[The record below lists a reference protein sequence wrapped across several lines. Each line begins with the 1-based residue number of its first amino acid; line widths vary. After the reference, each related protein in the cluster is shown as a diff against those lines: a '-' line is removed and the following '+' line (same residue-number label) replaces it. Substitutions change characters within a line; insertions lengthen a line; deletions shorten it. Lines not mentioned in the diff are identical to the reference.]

1 MDPLFRQRIVG
12 TLVLVALGVVF
23 WPLIFVTPETR
34 EPIVLQPMSQRPAI
48 DQTPIPEPESYE
60 PAVAP
65 NLPEPPKNPPSV
77 QEAAD
82 TQTQTDAEGGA
93 LAALPASDSVAAPQP
108 RVAPPSEDPLIDEQG
123 LAIFYVLQVATV
135 GSAARA
141 NELVEGLQARGY
153 KAFSTRYVRVDDEL
167 FRIQIGPNAERAP
180 LTRIKPEIDVV
191 LKVDSQILRYE
202 Q

>member
-1 MDPLFRQRIVG
+1 MDPLFGQRVVG

-60 PAVAP
+60 SAVAP

>member
-1 MDPLFRQRIVG
+1 MDPLFGQRVVG

-93 LAALPASDSVAAPQP
+93 LAALPASDLVAAPQP

>member
-1 MDPLFRQRIVG
+1 MDPLFRQRLVG
-12 TLVLVALGVVF
+12 TAVLVALAVVF
-23 WPLIFVTPETR
+23 RSLIFVTPETR
-34 EPIVLQPMSQRPAI
+34 EPIVLQRMSQWPAI

-60 PAVAP
+60 SSVAP
-65 NLPEPPKNPPSV
+65 QLPERPENPPPV

-82 TQTQTDAEGGA
+82 IQTQTDADGGA
-93 LAALPASDSVAAPQP
+93 LAALPDSDSVAALQP

-135 GSAARA
+135 GSASRA

-153 KAFSTRYVRVDDEL
+153 KAFSTQYVRVDDEL
-167 FRIQIGPNAERAP
+167 FRVQIGPNAERAP
-180 LTRIKPEIDVV
+180 LMRIKPEVDAV

>member
-1 MDPLFRQRIVG
+1 MDPLFRQRLVG
-12 TLVLVALGVVF
+12 TLVLVALGIVF

-60 PAVAP
+60 SAVAP

-135 GSAARA
+135 GSASRA
-141 NELVEGLQARGY
+141 DELVEGLQARGY
-153 KAFSTRYVRVDDEL
+153 KAFSTQYVRVDDEL
-167 FRIQIGPNAERAP
+167 FRVQIGPNAERAP

>member
-1 MDPLFRQRIVG
+1 MDPLFRQRLVG
-12 TLVLVALGVVF
+12 TLVLVALGIVF
-23 WPLIFVTPETR
+23 WPLIFVTPEPR
-34 EPIVLQPMSQRPAI
+34 APIVLQPMSQRPAI

-60 PAVAP
+60 SAVAP
-65 NLPEPPKNPPSV
+65 KLPEPPKNPPLV

-82 TQTQTDAEGGA
+82 IQTQTDAEGSA
-93 LAALPASDSVAAPQP
+93 LAALPDSDSVAAPQP
-108 RVAPPSEDPLIDEQG
+108 RVAPPAEDPLVDEQG

-135 GSAARA
+135 GSASRA
-141 NELVEGLQARGY
+141 NELVEGLQAQGY
-153 KAFSTRYVRVDDEL
+153 KTFSTRYVRVDDEL

-180 LTRIKPEIDVV
+180 LMRIKPEVDKV

>member
-1 MDPLFRQRIVG
+1 MDPLFRQRAVG

-60 PAVAP
+60 SAVAP

-93 LAALPASDSVAAPQP
+93 LAALPASDLVAAPQP

>member
-1 MDPLFRQRIVG
+1 MDPLLRQRLVG
-12 TLVLVALGVVF
+12 TLVLVALGIVF
-23 WPLIFVTPETR
+23 WPLIFVTPEPR

-60 PAVAP
+60 SSVAP
-65 NLPEPPKNPPSV
+65 QLPERPENPPPV

-82 TQTQTDAEGGA
+82 IQTQTDADGGA
-93 LAALPASDSVAAPQP
+93 LAALPDSDSVAAPQP

-135 GSAARA
+135 GSASRA

-153 KAFSTRYVRVDDEL
+153 KAFSTQYVRVDDEL
-167 FRIQIGPNAERAP
+167 FRVQIGPNAERAP
-180 LTRIKPEIDVV
+180 LTRIKPEIDAV

>member
-34 EPIVLQPMSQRPAI
+34 EPIVLQPMSQRPAV

-60 PAVAP
+60 SVVAP

-93 LAALPASDSVAAPQP
+93 LAALPASDLVAAPQP

>member
-1 MDPLFRQRIVG
+1 VDPLFRQRLVG
-12 TLVLVALGVVF
+12 TLVLVALGIVF

-48 DQTPIPEPESYE
+48 DQTPIPVPESYE
-60 PAVAP
+60 SSVSPQ
-65 NLPEPPKNPPSV
+65 LPERPKNPSPL

-82 TQTQTDAEGGA
+82 IQTQTDAEGSA
-93 LAALPASDSVAAPQP
+93 LAALPDSGSVAAPQP

-135 GSAARA
+135 GSASRA

-180 LTRIKPEIDVV
+180 LMRIKPEVDAV

>member
-1 MDPLFRQRIVG
+1 MDPLFRQRVVG

-60 PAVAP
+60 SAVAP

-93 LAALPASDSVAAPQP
+93 LAALPVSDSVAAPQP

-123 LAIFYVLQVATV
+123 LAIFFVLQVATV

>member
-1 MDPLFRQRIVG
+1 MDPLYRQRLVG

-23 WPLIFVTPETR
+23 WPLIFVTPDTR
-34 EPIVLQPMSQRPAI
+34 APITLQPMSQRPAV
-48 DQTPIPEPESYE
+48 DQTPITEPESFE
-60 PAVAP
+60 PSVAP
-65 NLPEPPKNPPSV
+65 KLPKPPKNPPPV

-82 TQTQTDAEGGA
+82 IQTQTDAERGA
-93 LAALPASDSVAAPQP
+93 LAALPDSDSVAAPQP
-108 RVAPPSEDPLIDEQG
+108 RVVPPSEDSLVDEQG

-135 GSAARA
+135 GSVSRA

-153 KAFSTRYVRVDDEL
+153 KAFSTRYDRVDDEL
-167 FRIQIGPNAERAP
+167 FRVQIGPNAERAP
-180 LTRIKPEIDVV
+180 LMRIKPEIDAV

>member
-1 MDPLFRQRIVG
+1 MDPLFRQRAVG

-60 PAVAP
+60 SAVAL

-108 RVAPPSEDPLIDEQG
+108 RMAPPSEDPLIDEQG

>member
-1 MDPLFRQRIVG
+1 MDPLFRQRVVG

-60 PAVAP
+60 SAVAP

-108 RVAPPSEDPLIDEQG
+108 RGAPPSEDPLIDEQG

>member
-1 MDPLFRQRIVG
+1 MDPLFRQRLVG
-12 TLVLVALGVVF
+12 TLVLVALGIVF
-23 WPLIFVTPETR
+23 WPLIFVTPEPR

-60 PAVAP
+60 SAVAP
-65 NLPEPPKNPPSV
+65 KLPEPPKNPPPV

-82 TQTQTDAEGGA
+82 IQTQTDAEGST
-93 LAALPASDSVAAPQP
+93 LAALPDSDSVAAPQP
-108 RVAPPSEDPLIDEQG
+108 RVAPPAEDPLVDEQG

-135 GSAARA
+135 GTAARA

-153 KAFSTRYVRVDDEL
+153 KAFSTRYDRVDDEL
-167 FRIQIGPNAERAP
+167 FRVQIGPNAERAP
-180 LTRIKPEIDVV
+180 LMRIKPKIDVV

>member
-1 MDPLFRQRIVG
+1 MDPLFGQRVVG

-65 NLPEPPKNPPSV
+65 NLPEPPKNSPSV

>member
-1 MDPLFRQRIVG
+1 MDPLFRQRVVG

-60 PAVAP
+60 SAVAP
-65 NLPEPPKNPPSV
+65 NLPEPPINPPPV

-153 KAFSTRYVRVDDEL
+153 KAFSTRYDRVDDEL
-167 FRIQIGPNAERAP
+167 FRVQIGPNAERAP
-180 LTRIKPEIDVV
+180 LMRIKPKIDVV

>member
-1 MDPLFRQRIVG
+1 MDPLFRQRVVG

-60 PAVAP
+60 SAVAP

>member
-1 MDPLFRQRIVG
+1 MGPLFRQRLVG

-34 EPIVLQPMSQRPAI
+34 EPIALQTMSQRPAI

-60 PAVAP
+60 PSVAP
-65 NLPEPPKNPPSV
+65 KLPEPPKNPPPV

-82 TQTQTDAEGGA
+82 RQTQTDAEA
-93 LAALPASDSVAAPQP
+93 DSLAALPDSDSVATTQP

-135 GSAARA
+135 GNASRA
-141 NELVEGLQARGY
+141 DQLVEGLQARGY
-153 KAFSTRYVRVDDEL
+153 KAFSTRYIRVDDEL
-167 FRIQIGPNAERAP
+167 YRVQIGPNAERAP
-180 LTRIKPEIDVV
+180 LMRIKPEIDEV
-191 LKVDSQILRYE
+191 LKVDSQILRY
-202 Q
+202 QQ

>member
-1 MDPLFRQRIVG
+1 MDPLFRQRVVG
-12 TLVLVALGVVF
+12 TLVLVALGIVF

-34 EPIVLQPMSQRPAI
+34 EPIVLQSMSQRPVI

-60 PAVAP
+60 SAVAP
-65 NLPEPPKNPPSV
+65 TLPEPPKNPPSV

>member
-1 MDPLFRQRIVG
+1 MDPLFRQRVVG

-108 RVAPPSEDPLIDEQG
+108 RGAPPSEDPLIDEQG